1 MSGAEPAERRS
12 RIVEVVSTRPLH
24 LTPELAEAVER
35 ERVGLESS
43 GELPRPGGYQ
53 SPLSP
58 EGRAE
63 VDRIIKDGTYKR
75 LADAVAATDPEITD
89 Q

>member
-1 MSGAEPAERRS
+1 
-12 RIVEVVSTRPLH
+12 VSTRPLH

-35 ERVGLESS
+35 ARVGLESS
-43 GELPRPGGYQ
+43 GELPRPGGYR

-58 EGRAE
+58 EGQA
-63 VDRIIKDGTYKR
+63 VVTRIIADGTYRR
-75 LADAVAATDPEITD
+75 LADAVAATDPELAD

>member
-1 MSGAEPAERRS
+1 MSHDAPILGD
-12 RIVEVVSTRPLH
+12 VSTRPLN

-35 ERVGLESS
+35 ARVGLESS
-43 GELPRPGGYQ
+43 GELPRPGGYR

-58 EGRAE
+58 EGRA
-63 VDRIIKDGTYKR
+63 VVARIIADGTYRR
-75 LADAVAATDPEITD
+75 LADAAAATDPEIAD

>member
-1 MSGAEPAERRS
+1 MTRWS
-12 RIVEVVSTRPLH
+12 RIVEGVGTRPLH

-35 ERVGLESS
+35 ARVGLESS
-43 GELPRPGGYQ
+43 GELPCPGGYR

-58 EGRAE
+58 EGRA
-63 VDRIIKDGTYKR
+63 VVARIIADGTYRR
-75 LADAVAATDPEITD
+75 LADAAAATDPEIAD

>member
-1 MSGAEPAERRS
+1 MTRWS
-12 RIVEVVSTRPLH
+12 RIVQGVSTRPLH

-35 ERVGLESS
+35 ARVGLESS
-43 GELPRPGGYQ
+43 GELPRPGGYR

-58 EGRAE
+58 EGRA
-63 VDRIIKDGTYKR
+63 VVARIIADGTYHR
-75 LADAVAATDPEITD
+75 LADTAAATDPEIAD